1 MKIEPSK
8 RIASLGGYAFAE
20 VDKEVSKLKS
30 KGIDVIDFGVGDPKE
45 PTSDFIREACK
56 KGLDKRKS
64 SGYPSYI
71 GEPEFR
77 QAIADWS
84 RKRFNISLDTENEI
98 TSTIGAKEAVINF
111 ANGFVN
117 PNDYVLCLNPGYPPS
132 KIGTSFAE
140 GKPYLMNLLEENDF
154 YPKFDDIPAE
164 VAKKAK
170 ILWLNYPNNPT
181 TQTATKKFYKEA
193 IDFAHDN
200 DIIIAS
206 DEPYTE
212 NYYDEKP
219 ISILELDREGIVVF
233 QSLSKRSNMTCY
245 RVGWVAGDENVVK
258 IFKKV
263 KTNIDS
269 GTATFIQDAAIAALK
284 DEKHVE
290 EMRKL
295 YRQKRDVVIK
305 ALVKAGLPDCTPK
318 ATIYVWQKV
327 PEKMNCVEFA
337 KALLK
342 DDIGIVVTPGAWI
355 SENFMGINPGQSHV
369 RLALV
374 PTLEQCKQAA
384 ERLKKFEF

>member
-1 MKIEPSK
+1 MKIQPSK
-8 RIASLGGYAFAE
+8 RIALLKEYAFAE

-45 PTSDFIREACK
+45 ETPLIIREACK
-56 KGLDKRKS
+56 KAVDKRKS
-64 SGYPSYI
+64 FGYPSYV

-77 QAIADWS
+77 KAIAEWS
-84 RKRFNISLDTENEI
+84 GKRFNISLDPETEI
-98 TSTIGAKEAVINF
+98 TSTIGAKEAVVNF

-117 PNDYVLCLNPGYPPS
+117 PGDYVLCLNPGYPPS
-132 KIGTSFAE
+132 SIGTKFAE
-140 GKPYLMNLLEENDF
+140 GKPYFMNLLEENDF
-154 YPKFDDIPAE
+154 YPKFDEIPAE
-164 VAKKAK
+164 VLKKAK
-170 ILWLNYPNNPT
+170 VMWLNYPNNPT
-181 TQTATKKFYKEA
+181 TQIATKKFYKEA

-212 NYYDEKP
+212 NHYDEKP
-219 ISILELDREGIVVF
+219 ISILELDREGIAVF

-245 RVGWVAGDENVVK
+245 RVGWVAGDENVIK

-263 KTNIDS
+263 KTNVDS

-295 YRQKRDVVIK
+295 YRQKRDMIIG
-305 ALVKAGLPDCTPK
+305 ALVDAGLPDCTPK
-318 ATIYVWQKV
+318 ATIYVWQKA
-327 PEKMNCVEFA
+327 PEGIDCVQLA
-337 KALLK
+337 KAFLK
-342 DDIGIVVTPGAWI
+342 EDIGIVTTPGAWI

-374 PTLEQCKQAA
+374 PTVEECKQAA
-384 ERLKKFEF
+384 ERLKNLRL